1 MKKSFL
7 AVLAIS
13 TISFTVFSCSNDD
26 SVEQVISEAKDV
38 TITSYS
44 KNYGYSGDLIK
55 VNGENFPS
63 KDKCKVYF
71 DDVLA
76 EVISVSEDGKE
87 MNIKLPEISS
97 GIPTLRF
104 EFGNSKFTNSVT
116 NEYQSNIGVINK
128 KVGGWVST
136 KSSVPLSDVNMIQSS
151 QVKNNGKI
159 YIASQYG
166 YNIHRSLDN
175 GLTWKHWTI
184 NGIGSFG
191 DFHATEN
198 DEGWFSSQSD
208 LTKVPVGGSTTV
220 GASMLSTIDGQFT
233 TVYVDQNMTEGVAV
247 TRKGNIYKSVD
258 GTNFNQILTS
268 SSTNN
273 NLFKS
278 PFKLDINNMWSIG
291 VKGDG
296 GGKGNGMILY
306 CNGNNDVWHE
316 YVFPAS
322 YGTSNVENIF
332 FTNSQTGFCTL
343 RRPIADK
350 IVLFKT
356 TNGGATWSEI
366 NEFIE
371 PAKTIS
377 ITFVDNTHGYLVLD
391 NNIHVTKDGG
401 NTWNVDFTTQNPIQD
416 IKFSNNCVYA
426 ITKGEIVRKFL

>member
-13 TISFTVFSCSNDD
+13 TISFSVFSCSNDD
-26 SVEQVISEAKDV
+26 SVEQVISEAKDL

-44 KNYGYSGDLIK
+44 NNYGYSGDIIK

-128 KVGGWVST
+128 KVGEWVST
-136 KSSVPLSDVNMIQSS
+136 KSSIPLSDVNIIQSS
-151 QVKNNGKI
+151 QIKNNGNI
-159 YIASQYG
+159 YIASHVG
-166 YNIHRSLDN
+166 YNIHRSFDN
-175 GLTWKHWTI
+175 GLTWKQWTKS
-184 NGIGSFG
+184 GIGFYG
-191 DFHATEN
+191 DFHAIEN
-198 DEGWFSSQSD
+198 NEGWYSSSHE
-208 LTKVPVGGSTTV
+208 LVKVASGSTVSETK
-220 GASMLSTIDGQFT
+220 LFDFENHEFT
-233 TVYVDQNMTEGVAV
+233 TVYVDQNMIDGVIV
-247 TRKGNIYKSVD
+247 NKKGFVFKTID
-258 GTNFNQILTS
+258 GTNFSQVFAP
-268 SSTNN
+268 SSTGNV
-273 NLFKS
+273 LFRP
-278 PFKLDINNMWSIG
+278 PFKLDSNNIWSIG
-291 VKGDG
+291 YNDAGSVGVG
-296 GGKGNGMILY
+296 AVLY
-306 CNGNNDVWHE
+306 CNGNNEVWHE

-322 YGTSNVENIF
+322 YGTSTVENIF

-371 PAKTIS
+371 PAKTTS